1 MSSHIR
7 TIIAAGSGM
16 FFGRLFH
23 RVQGYK
29 VQGFF
34 FLAGCRGDE
43 MVQKGVIFVSKHVQN
58 EEIKVDKD
66 GLSMLPRKAGILQK
80 NLQRRRGQRRF
91 SLQEKS

>member
-1 MSSHIR
+1 
-7 TIIAAGSGM
+7 
-16 FFGRLFH
+16 
-23 RVQGYK
+23 
-29 VQGFF
+29 
-34 FLAGCRGDE
+34 

-80 NLQRRRGQRRF
+80 NLQRRRGQRRL